1 MAFRSLEQAYWLD
14 RCNMGCLHLGAV
26 HVAYPITS
34 SDFNYT
40 PVVVLGVL
48 VLVTIWWLASARHW
62 FKGPI
67 VQGSEAELEA
77 IEHAVGERHLPGG
90 IEGVAGGGE

>member
-1 MAFRSLEQAYWLD
+1 MLPTST
-14 RCNMGCLHLGAV
+14 
-26 HVAYPITS
+26 PITLQG
-34 SDFNYT
+34 FNYT
-40 PVVVLGVL
+40 PVVVLGVFL
-48 VLVTIWWLASARHW
+48 LVTIWWLASARHW

-77 IEHAVGERHLPGG
+77 IEHAVGETHLPEG